1 MSGFRRLLTCEVDDA
16 VGAGFVLLG
25 VSVFDHVLT
34 QAECTDVPFFFHRQA
49 REKGLEAEFLKIER
63 RFLAV
68 LDGLAAGGVTLVR
81 HPARL
86 KVLLAQRNTP
96 GAGLRVAVRGGGCSG
111 LAYVIEWAEAPK
123 ERDKIFEKDGIRVF
137 VDPKSYLYL
146 MGSELR
152 YEETLM
158 ASGFKLENPNVKTAC
173 GCGESFTV

>member
-1 MSGFRRLLTCEVDDA
+1 MTAPAQTAAPAASTSPRPAARTCGISE
-16 VGAGFVLLG
+16 G
-25 VSVFDHVLT
+25 V
-34 QAECTDVPFFFHRQA
+34 AA
-49 REKGLEAEFLKIER
+49 RI
-63 RFLAV
+63 
-68 LDGLAAGGVTLVR
+68 
-81 HPARL
+81 

-111 LAYVIEWAEAPK
+111 LAYAIEWADAPK

-158 ASGFKLENPNVKTAC
+158 ASGFKLENPNVKAAC

>member
-1 MSGFRRLLTCEVDDA
+1 MTAPAPSAAPPASAPPRPAPRTFSVSDA
-16 VGAGFVLLG
+16 A
-25 VSVFDHVLT
+25 
-34 QAECTDVPFFFHRQA
+34 AA
-49 REKGLEAEFLKIER
+49 RIK
-63 RFLAV
+63 
-68 LDGLAAGGVTLVR
+68 T
-81 HPARL
+81 
-86 KVLLAQRNTP
+86 LLAQRNTP
-96 GAGLRVAVRGGGCSG
+96 DAGLRVAVRGGGCSG
-111 LAYVIEWAEAPK
+111 LAYAIEWAEAPR